1 MNSAHSSCILVHKG
15 PVLAAM
21 KNISDKN
28 MFYDENTLPNWIKNV
43 AKLLQTSIKDT
54 NKDQVQVAKENDW
67 IALGHLLGYS
77 KSKINCFNESKNPA
91 LQLICDWIMSSDN
104 TNLTIEYLLNYL
116 EQMERDDVIKI
127 INSEREK
134 ETVNSSIF
142 ISYQQDSQEDVIKI
156 KSHLEKAGFNCFMDV
171 GQISGGN
178 NLYQKIDQAIRNA
191 KVVVA
196 CVTPKFVVSHFCN
209 REMAL
214 ADLLQKP
221 IVPIMIKSTPWPPP
235 GGMSLIFSQ
244 LVYVDY
250 CGIGSHGGCG
260 LNADRDQRNN
270 EIVAIVARH
279 VDPSSYFLMNIDSMT
294 DEQQTGDSKS
304 KKKMI
309 LESLN
314 PTNIIRSSSG
324 IYSENHRLDEQNSP
338 NNMNF
343 NNSANT
349 RRIVTPRSEM
359 RAYQRS
365 RGDDLAP
372 NQATVSKCY
381 ICNIL

>member
-1 MNSAHSSCILVHKG
+1 
-15 PVLAAM
+15 
-21 KNISDKN
+21 
-28 MFYDENTLPNWIKNV
+28 MFYDENSLPNWIKNV
-43 AKLLQTSIKDT
+43 AKLLQTSIRDASSNN
-54 NKDQVQVAKENDW
+54 NKDQVVQVHKENDW

-77 KSKINCFNESKNPA
+77 KSKINYFNESKNPA

-127 INSEREK
+127 INNEREK
-134 ETVNSSIF
+134 ETVNSSVF
-142 ISYQQDSQEDVIKI
+142 ISYQQDSQQDVVKI

-171 GQISGGN
+171 GKIGGGD
-178 NLYQKIDQAIRNA
+178 NLFQKIDQAIRNA

-214 ADLLQKP
+214 ADLLRKP
-221 IVPIMIKSTPWPPP
+221 IVPIMIVPTPWPPP

-270 EIVAIVARH
+270 EIVAMVARH

-294 DEQQTGDSKS
+294 DEQHTGDSKS

-309 LESLN
+309 LDSLKS
-314 PTNIIRSSSG
+314 TNIIRSPSAFFYNSV
-324 IYSENHRLDEQNSP
+324 NRRLDEQNDASNI
-338 NNMNF
+338 NNRA
-343 NNSANT
+343 SG
-349 RRIVTPRSEM
+349 RRATTPRYDMS
-359 RAYQRS
+359 RANQRS
-365 RGDDLAP
+365 RGDELVP
-372 NQATVSKCY
+372 NQAAVSKCY